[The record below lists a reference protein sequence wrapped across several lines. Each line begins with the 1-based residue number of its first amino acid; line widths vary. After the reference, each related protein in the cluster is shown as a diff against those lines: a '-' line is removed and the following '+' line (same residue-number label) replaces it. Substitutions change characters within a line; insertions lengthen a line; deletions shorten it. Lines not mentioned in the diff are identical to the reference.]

1 MALQQAQQHL
11 ISEEDYLAGELIGEI
26 KHEYIDGEVFAM
38 AGASANHNR
47 IVSNLLSAI
56 HRHLLNTPCEVFA
69 ADMKVKVQNN
79 FFYPDLV
86 VDCENQRGDTQ
97 FLESP
102 LIIIEVLSSSTRKV
116 DQTLK
121 RLAYLN
127 LPKLEEYV
135 LIAQDFV
142 DVEVCRRSNHW
153 QSEHYYLGDQVY
165 LAAIDCS
172 LPVEAIYTRVVNED
186 MQAFLA
192 VSV

>member
-26 KHEYIDGEVFAM
+26 KHEYIDGKVFAM
-38 AGASANHNR
+38 AGVSANHKR

-69 ADMKVKVQNN
+69 ADMKVKLQNN

-142 DVEVCRRSNHW
+142 DVAITGNRNIPISAIRCIW
-153 QSEHYYLGDQVY
+153 LQSIAPCLSKPFT
-165 LAAIDCS
+165 LAW
-172 LPVEAIYTRVVNED
+172 
-186 MQAFLA
+186 
-192 VSV
+192 